1 MVSKEAVFLI
11 SVATE
16 KFIERLTQAG
26 QRVAERQSRATVQ
39 ERDIC
44 GHGNTSYKLFLTPVP
59 GAVVR
64 GAEEFTFLWGKC
76 IYGIPSNLVL
86 W

>member
-16 KFIERLTQAG
+16 KFIERLTQAS
-26 QRVAERQSRATVQ
+26 QRVAERQSRATIQ

-44 GHGNTSYKLFLTPVP
+44 EHRNVSPMDCF
-59 GAVVR
+59 
-64 GAEEFTFLWGKC
+64 
-76 IYGIPSNLVL
+76 
-86 W
+86 

>member
-11 SVATE
+11 SAATE

-26 QRVAERQSRATVQ
+26 QRVAEKQSRATVQ

-44 GHGNTSYKLFLTPVP
+44 EHRDVSPMDCL
-59 GAVVR
+59 
-64 GAEEFTFLWGKC
+64 
-76 IYGIPSNLVL
+76 
-86 W
+86 

>member
-26 QRVAERQSRATVQ
+26 QRVAERQSRATIQ
-39 ERDIC
+39 EKDIC
-44 GHGNTSYKLFLTPVP
+44 EYKHM
-59 GAVVR
+59 
-64 GAEEFTFLWGKC
+64 
-76 IYGIPSNLVL
+76 YPSACF
-86 W
+86 

>member
-16 KFIERLTQAG
+16 KFIERLAQAG
-26 QRVAERQSRATVQ
+26 QRIAERQSRATVQ

-44 GHGNTSYKLFLTPVP
+44 EHTIVSPTDCF
-59 GAVVR
+59 
-64 GAEEFTFLWGKC
+64 
-76 IYGIPSNLVL
+76 
-86 W
+86 

>member
-26 QRVAERQSRATVQ
+26 QRIAERQSRATIQ
-39 ERDIC
+39 ERDVCEHKDAPSVAIPNANARSRC
-44 GHGNTSYKLFLTPVP
+44 GS
-59 GAVVR
+59 AR
-64 GAEEFTFLWGKC
+64 R
-76 IYGIPSNLVL
+76 
-86 W
+86 

>member
-16 KFIERLTQAG
+16 KFIERLAQAG
-26 QRVAERQSRATVQ
+26 QSVAERQSRATIQ

-44 GHGNTSYKLFLTPVP
+44 EHKYISHSLFLTPDP

-64 GAEEFTFLWGKC
+64 GIEEFAFLWGKC
-76 IYGIPSNLVL
+76 THLPSDSVL
-86 W
+86 Q

>member
-16 KFIERLTQAG
+16 KFIERLTQAS
-26 QRVAERQSRATVQ
+26 QRAAERQSRISIQ

-44 GHGNTSYKLFLTPVP
+44 EHRHTSPIFFSNTRSRCS
-59 GAVVR
+59 GAR
-64 GAEEFTFLWGKC
+64 C
-76 IYGIPSNLVL
+76 RRIYIPLG
-86 W
+86 

>member
-26 QRVAERQSRATVQ
+26 QRVAERQSRATIQ
-39 ERDIC
+39 ERDVCEHKHAPPAAVPNARSRC
-44 GHGNTSYKLFLTPVP
+44 GS
-59 GAVVR
+59 AR
-64 GAEEFTFLWGKC
+64 R
-76 IYGIPSNLVL
+76 
-86 W
+86 

>member
-44 GHGNTSYKLFLTPVP
+44 
-59 GAVVR
+59 
-64 GAEEFTFLWGKC
+64 EQKC
-76 IYGIPSNLVL
+76 LPRVIPNISSRCGSAGCGRVHFPLG
-86 W
+86 

>member
-1 MVSKEAVFLI
+1 MVSKDAVFLI

-26 QRVAERQSRATVQ
+26 QRVAERQSRATIL

-44 GHGNTSYKLFLTPVP
+44 ENSNRTLDGLFLTSQP

-64 GAEEFTFLWGKC
+64 GVEEFTFLWGKC
-76 IYGIPSNLVL
+76 ARIPSSLVS
-86 W
+86 

>member
-26 QRVAERQSRATVQ
+26 QRVAERQSRAVIQ
-39 ERDIC
+39 ERDVCEHRNVSPIVGC
-44 GHGNTSYKLFLTPVP
+44 F
-59 GAVVR
+59 
-64 GAEEFTFLWGKC
+64 
-76 IYGIPSNLVL
+76 
-86 W
+86 

>member
-44 GHGNTSYKLFLTPVP
+44 GHRNVSP
-59 GAVVR
+59 
-64 GAEEFTFLWGKC
+64 
-76 IYGIPSNLVL
+76 IYYF
-86 W
+86 

>member
-1 MVSKEAVFLI
+1 MVSKDAVFLI

-26 QRVAERQSRATVQ
+26 QVNAERQSRATIL

-44 GHGNTSYKLFLTPVP
+44 EQRNTTAKSHF
-59 GAVVR
+59 
-64 GAEEFTFLWGKC
+64 
-76 IYGIPSNLVL
+76 
-86 W
+86 